1 MKMLFK
7 VTLGRCKL
15 AKSVGRISVEG
26 LSWQNLLAKSLLVSR
41 VSHWR
46 RSRSSPKPPM
56 LETSAEMQT
65 QGQASPA
72 FLGKEIHILRPLFF
86 SRYFTMYHGCDE
98 NKAVRDHD
106 RTALR
111 KFSSQT
117 ESLLKLFSNFSC
129 P

>member
-1 MKMLFK
+1 MKMLLK

-26 LSWQNLLAKSLLVSR
+26 LSWQNLCWCLGFLTGEGVEVAP
-41 VSHWR
+41 
-46 RSRSSPKPPM
+46 SPTM

-72 FLGKEIHILRPLFF
+72 FLGEEIHILRPLFV

-98 NKAVRDHD
+98 NKA
-106 RTALR
+106 
-111 KFSSQT
+111 
-117 ESLLKLFSNFSC
+117 
-129 P
+129 